1 MAIIN
6 GERVTMITN
15 YKIKN
20 LLKSIN
26 DLDLNFEKVKIQ
38 ELVKGLTNDSYILDF
53 EKFMLVLRINN
64 INSDDLGINRMHEA
78 HILEKLKNKP
88 FAQNTIY
95 IDKNYRFILYEYIE
109 GNSIDFKK
117 LNDVD
122 KKKLIELINSYQEIK
137 LELPKFNYFNH
148 INKYWQKIRKSNN
161 INSQKEKKIENFLCD
176 LNNFQKSNWPK
187 LLTHH
192 DLEKNILATKNGY
205 KIIDWEYAANGY
217 YNFDRHSL
225 KLINN
230 NKMISNLIKNMNS
243 FWFEINK
250 IS

>member
-6 GERVTMITN
+6 GERVTMNTN

-20 LLKSIN
+20 LLKNIN

-38 ELVKGLTNDSYILDF
+38 ELVKGLTNESYMLVF
-53 EKFMLVLRINN
+53 EKFILVLRINN

-109 GNSIDFKK
+109 GKSIDFKK

-137 LELPKFNYFNH
+137 LELPKFNYFDH

-161 INSQKEKKIENFLCD
+161 INSQKERKIEKFLSD

-192 DLEKNILATKNGY
+192 DLEKNILATKKGY

>member
-6 GERVTMITN
+6 GERVTMNTN

-38 ELVKGLTNDSYILDF
+38 ELVKGLTNESYMLVF
-53 EKFMLVLRINN
+53 EKFILVLRINN

-137 LELPKFNYFNH
+137 
-148 INKYWQKIRKSNN
+148 
-161 INSQKEKKIENFLCD
+161 
-176 LNNFQKSNWPK
+176 
-187 LLTHH
+187 
-192 DLEKNILATKNGY
+192 
-205 KIIDWEYAANGY
+205 
-217 YNFDRHSL
+217 
-225 KLINN
+225 
-230 NKMISNLIKNMNS
+230 
-243 FWFEINK
+243 
-250 IS
+250 